1 MIDQIKTAATIA
13 ALMGGMDSKTIEE
26 MTGIKVTDTMD
37 GTDAETVASAGAL
50 LHMANAA
57 HAAGLMEQFKT
68 QGFTREEAIPLIAAV
83 LRK

>member
-1 MIDQIKTAATIA
+1 MIDQIKAA
-13 ALMGGMDSKTIEE
+13 ALIAGFMSGLDRATIEE
-26 MTGIKVTDTMD
+26 LAKVPTEEFDKDDVETM
-37 GTDAETVASAGAL
+37 ANAGKL

-68 QGFTREEAIPLIAAV
+68 QGFTREEAIPLIASI